1 MSVQSPEKSS
11 ESRSSSWLLTGLKRY
26 KKDLVP
32 RALIYAVAVFIILA
46 SLSLTLFLVIKGTQL
61 FYQDRANIFGILAGG
76 EWDIHG
82 QKYGALPLIVGS
94 FAVTVLA
101 AVFATPLSIGTALFM
116 VEISKKHGRKWMQ
129 PVIEMLV
136 GIPSVVYGFIGL
148 TILVPFIRHNIG
160 GIGFGLLASMIVVG
174 VMIAPTIIS
183 ISVDGLLGIDQQLR
197 EGSYALGATR
207 WQTISRV
214 VLPAA
219 SSTIYTAI
227 VLGMARAFGEAL
239 AVQMVIGNTA
249 VFPHSFVSPAA
260 TLTTTITSSLGETV
274 EGSSANHSLWALG
287 LILLAMSYV
296 FILIIRLLGRK
307 RKA

>member
-1 MSVQSPEKSS
+1 MAKQSTKRTSIS
-11 ESRSSSWLLTGLKRY
+11 QSGSWLITGIKKYKR
-26 KKDLVP
+26 DLSA
-32 RALIYAVAVFIILA
+32 RTMIYAVAAFIILA
-46 SLSLTLFLVIKGTQL
+46 TLSLTIFLVSKGTQL
-61 FYQDRANIFGILAGG
+61 FYHDSVNIIHVLTGS

-82 QKYGALPLIVGS
+82 EKYGALPLIVGS

-101 AVFATPLSIGTALFM
+101 ALFATPLSIGTALFM
-116 VEISKKHGRKWMQ
+116 VEISEKRGRKWMQ

-148 TILVPFIRHNIG
+148 TILVPFIRQYIG
-160 GIGFGLLASMIVVG
+160 GIGFGLLASMIVIG

-183 ISVDGLLGIDQQLR
+183 ISVDGLLGINQQLR

-219 SSTIYTAI
+219 SPTIFTAI

-249 VFPHSFVSPAA
+249 VLPHSLVTPAA

-274 EGSSANHSLWALG
+274 EGSAANHSLWALG

-296 FILIIRLLGRK
+296 FILMIRFLGRK
-307 RKA
+307 KA